1 MLNFSNPIISYFFE
15 SSFSF
20 TDSINIQ
27 KIKLKENNFY
37 QVESMLNNKKDNIMD
52 ISSYPFKKIKN
63 KIKRNV
69 TYDEYGRLF
78 LNGELFFPLNIGTYA
93 AREEDLKLINQSH
106 FNIIH
111 PFFNIERKKMD
122 RIDSL
127 YQGRV
132 KVINPLNFTAFT
144 FPEPNAIAY
153 KEEIYKKDIVDKVNE
168 LKDHPALFAW
178 YVNDERFS
186 FYHKDIRNMTLT
198 IHELDP
204 NHPSYSV
211 IMPFG
216 EMPTLL
222 NTTDLF
228 GVDNYPIGGGEIREI
243 TDLNGKESEEPLG
256 KPYIPMMQIFDWHI
270 SNGTKSGNLTP
281 PTVQEMRNMCWQALA
296 LGARGFSFYS
306 LFEINLLDNITPIK
320 DRWKDIVEITDQ
332 LWEYK
337 DIILSIDKV
346 NKIKYVQNNNVTF
359 RQWKYNNSN
368 YIAVN
373 NLERR
378 KEIFKI
384 DLLDKYEI

>member
-1 MLNFSNPIISYFFE
+1 M
-15 SSFSF
+15 
-20 TDSINIQ
+20 
-27 KIKLKENNFY
+27 
-37 QVESMLNNKKDNIMD
+37 
-52 ISSYPFKKIKN
+52 
-63 KIKRNV
+63 
-69 TYDEYGRLF
+69 
-78 LNGELFFPLNIGTYA
+78 
-93 AREEDLKLINQSH
+93 
-106 FNIIH
+106 
-111 PFFNIERKKMD
+111 
-122 RIDSL
+122 
-127 YQGRV
+127 
-132 KVINPLNFTAFT
+132 
-144 FPEPNAIAY
+144 
-153 KEEIYKKDIVDKVNE
+153 NE
-168 LKDHPALFAW
+168 LKVHPALFAW
-178 YVNDERFS
+178 YVNDEQFS

-216 EMPTLL
+216 EIPTLL

-384 DLLDKYEI
+384 DLLDKYEISKQFGLGTFEKNGTEIIFNLEPIDVIMIKNSKSSSSSKTNYLLIIFIILIIIMIFIALAIFFAKRYFVKNEKRKHS